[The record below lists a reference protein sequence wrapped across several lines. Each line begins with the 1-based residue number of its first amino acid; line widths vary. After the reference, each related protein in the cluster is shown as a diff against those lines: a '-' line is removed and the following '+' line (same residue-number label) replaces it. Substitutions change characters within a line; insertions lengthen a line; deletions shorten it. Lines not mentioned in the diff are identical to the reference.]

1 LADLSALLSF
11 NVTLFIQGFVLLF
24 SLFDAI
30 GTAPVFLALTE
41 NFEKERPR
49 IVRQS
54 ILIATAILF
63 IFAFLGLYIFQYLGI
78 TINDFRIAGGC
89 VLFLIAIDNLRGR
102 VSETRSIDALDIA
115 AFPLATPLLAGPGAI
130 STVIILSNPP
140 YGPLVA
146 TLVILLNAV
155 IAWAILRNASRVQ
168 KVLGTQGTR
177 IFTRLMGLLIAA
189 IGVAFVREG
198 IVGIVQSMGV

>member
-11 NVTLFIQGFVLLF
+11 NLTLFIQGFVLLF

-30 GTAPVFLALTE
+30 GTAPVFLGLTE
-41 NFEKERPR
+41 NLEKERPR

-54 ILIATAILF
+54 VLIATAILF
-63 IFAFLGLYIFQYLGI
+63 VFAYLGLYIFQYLGI

-89 VLFLIAIDNLRGR
+89 VLFLIAMDNLRGR
-102 VSETRSIDALDIA
+102 VSETRSIEAVDIA

-140 YGPLVA
+140 YGPLIT
-146 TLVILLNAV
+146 TLVILLNALF
-155 IAWAILRNASRVQ
+155 AWAILGNASRVQ
-168 KVLGTQGTR
+168 KLLGTQGTR

-198 IVGIVQSMGV
+198 VVGIVQSVVG